1 MNDMESSTAT
11 AAGPTDER
19 QALLLELEGLR
30 RAVDDSGFAAT
41 IGISPSDL
49 VRLAL
54 PDVLT
59 APPPSRCLALIDQ
72 AESSDVPVSMLA
84 GLLVWA
90 ALRISE
96 RRSAAGQP

>member
-1 MNDMESSTAT
+1 MNDKESSTPT
-11 AAGPTDER
+11 VAGPADDR

-30 RAVDDSGFAAT
+30 RAVDESGFAT
-41 IGISPSDL
+41 TVGISPGDL

-59 APPPSRCLALIDQ
+59 APPRSKCLELINQ
-72 AESSDVPVSMLA
+72 AESSDVPVSLLA